1 MDRSTV
7 KAQAKAV
14 VLARRKPILITT
26 ALYLALTLLLS
37 YLSMRL
43 QLPPADKFS
52 MLSESITNQMLQ
64 GDYESAYNL
73 IASFQPSFLESLVST
88 LLSYLLAIVA
98 FGYLLLLFRAVH
110 GEEPS
115 PGMLLDGFA
124 LWLKVLLVELISRL
138 VVTLGLWAFL
148 IPGIL
153 VFYSYRMAPYLLASH
168 PDYGV
173 VDCLRE
179 SRQRMRGHRIEL
191 FLLDL
196 SFLGWL
202 LLAFVPILGLLAA
215 VWALPYWN
223 CSCIVM
229 YDAIFSEHPE
239 RFRPGEGPNGF
250 F

>member
-1 MDRSTV
+1 MDRSTI
-7 KAQAKAV
+7 KDQAKAI
-14 VLARRKPILITT
+14 VLARRKSILISS
-26 ALYLALTLLLS
+26 ALFLALTLLLS

-43 QLPPADKFS
+43 QLPPADKLT
-52 MLSESITNQMLQ
+52 MLSESVTSLMLQ

-73 IASFQPSFLESLVST
+73 IASFEPPFLESLVSA
-88 LLSYLLAIVA
+88 LLSYLLAIVS
-98 FGYLLLLFRAVH
+98 FGYLLLLYRAVH
-110 GEEPS
+110 GQEPS

-124 LWLKVLLVELISRL
+124 LWMKVLLVALISRL

-168 PDYGV
+168 SDYGV

-239 RFRPGEGPNGF
+239 RFQPGEGPNGF

>member
-7 KAQAKAV
+7 KTQAKAI
-14 VLARRKPILITT
+14 VLARRKPILIAS
-26 ALYLALTLLLS
+26 ALFLVLSLLLS

-43 QLPPADKFS
+43 QLPPADKLT
-52 MLSESITNQMLQ
+52 MLSERVTNLMLQ
-64 GDYESAYNL
+64 GDYEAAYNL
-73 IASFQPSFLESLVST
+73 AGSFEPSFLESMVSA
-88 LLSYLLAIVA
+88 LLSYLLAIVS
-98 FGYLLLLFRAVH
+98 FGYLLLLYRAVH
-110 GEEPS
+110 GQEPS

-148 IPGIL
+148 VPGLL

-202 LLAFVPILGLLAA
+202 LLSLVPVLGLLAA

-239 RFRPGEGPNGF
+239 RFQPGEGPSGF

>member
-1 MDRSTV
+1 MDRSTI
-7 KAQAKAV
+7 KDQAKAI
-14 VLARRKPILITT
+14 VLARRKPILISS
-26 ALYLALTLLLS
+26 ALFLALTLLLS

-43 QLPPADKFS
+43 QLPPADILT
-52 MLSESITNQMLQ
+52 MLSESITSLMLQ

-73 IASFQPSFLESLVST
+73 IASFEPPFLESLVSA
-88 LLSYLLAIVA
+88 LLSYLLAIVS
-98 FGYLLLLFRAVH
+98 FGYLLLLYRAVH
-110 GEEPS
+110 GQEPS

-124 LWLKVLLVELISRL
+124 LWMKVLLVALISRL

-168 PDYGV
+168 SDYGV

-239 RFRPGEGPNGF
+239 RFQPGEGPNGF

>member
-1 MDRSTV
+1 MDRTLIKS
-7 KAQAKAV
+7 QAKAL
-14 VLARRKPILITT
+14 VLSRRKPVLIST
-26 ALYLALTLLLS
+26 ALYLALMLLLS

-43 QLPPADKFS
+43 QLPPADKLALLTERFTE
-52 MLSESITNQMLQ
+52 LMLQ
-64 GDYESAYNL
+64 GDYETAYNL
-73 IASFQPSFLESLVST
+73 VGSFEPSFLESLVSAA
-88 LLSYLLAIVA
+88 LSYLLAILA
-98 FGYLLLLFRAVH
+98 FGYLLLLYRTVH
-110 GEEPS
+110 GQEPS

-124 LWLKVLLVELISRL
+124 LWMKVLLVELISRL

-168 PDYGV
+168 TDYGV

-179 SRQRMRGHRIEL
+179 SRQRMRGHRLEL

-215 VWALPYWN
+215 VWALPYWK
-223 CSCIVM
+223 CSCILT

-239 RFRPGEGPNGF
+239 PFQPGEGPNGF

>member
-7 KAQAKAV
+7 KAQAKAI
-14 VLARRKPILITT
+14 VLDRRKPILIAS
-26 ALYLALTLLLS
+26 ALFLALALLLS

-52 MLSESITNQMLQ
+52 MLSESITNLILQ
-64 GDYESAYNL
+64 GDYEAAYNL
-73 IASFQPSFLESLVST
+73 AGSFQPSFLESLISAV
-88 LLSYLLAIVA
+88 LSYLLEILA
-98 FGYLLLLFRAVH
+98 FGYLLLLYRAVH
-110 GEEPS
+110 GQEPS
-115 PGMLLDGFA
+115 PGMLLDGFS
-124 LWLKVLLVELISRL
+124 LWLKVLLVALISRL

-173 VDCLRE
+173 VDSLRE
-179 SRQRMRGHRIEL
+179 SRQRMHGHRIEL

-202 LLAFVPILGLLAA
+202 LLSLVPILGLLAA
-215 VWALPYWN
+215 IRVLPYWN

-239 RFRPGEGPNGF
+239 RFQPGEGPNGF